1 MSTPAPYLLVVEDHA
16 DVRRGLVGAM
26 AEAFPGQRV
35 EEAVDLAT
43 ARARL
48 GAGGAPAL
56 VLVDLGLPDGS
67 GLDLLKEAR
76 ARYPAS
82 RLVVTTVFDDDAH
95 LFGALA
101 AGADGYLLK
110 DAAPATLSAA
120 LKRLAAGEVV
130 LSPSVAR
137 RILASFRVPPGAAS
151 SPAPIS
157 SSAAFGAPSSARFPA
172 AAPASAGA
180 IAAASP
186 DEPSLTPRQVEVLGL
201 VARGLRVAEVAQVLG
216 LSDQTVA
223 GYVKDIYRKLDISS
237 RAEAALEASR
247 RGLV

>member
-1 MSTPAPYLLVVEDHA
+1 MSPAAPYLLVIEDQPA
-16 DVRRGLVGAM
+16 VRQGLVAAV
-26 AEAFPGQRV
+26 AEAFPGATV
-35 EEAVDLAT
+35 HEAPDCAA

-48 GAGGAPAL
+48 GGEGAPSL

-76 ARYPAS
+76 ARHPEAK
-82 RLVVTTVFDDDAH
+82 LVVTTVFDDDAH

-101 AGADGYLLK
+101 AGADGYVLK
-110 DAAPATLSAA
+110 ESAPAVMRAA
-120 LKRLAAGEVV
+120 LKRLADGEVV

-137 RILASFRVPPGAAS
+137 RILASFRVPAADGS
-151 SPAPIS
+151 N
-157 SSAAFGAPSSARFPA
+157 PS
-172 AAPASAGA
+172 APASAPGSSPGPA
-180 IAAASP
+180 SASGFAAASAP
-186 DEPSLTPRQVEVLGL
+186 GAAPEPALTPRQVEVLGL
-201 VARGLRVAEVAQVLG
+201 VARGLRVAEVARVLG

-237 RAEAALEASR
+237 RAEAALEAAK